1 MLRGRNLHRVRTL
14 VRENG
19 KQLRDVDHDVQV
31 GRLGI
36 GLLALAAG
44 ESLQQGV
51 CEVHGVPGILVERLE
66 ERRQQGSRRNHIDE
80 GVDAGDGVEST

>member
-1 MLRGRNLHRVRTL
+1 MLRRRDLHRIRAL
-14 VRENG
+14 IRENG
-19 KQLRDVDHDVQV
+19 KQLRDVNHDVQV
-31 GRLGI
+31 GRLGV

-66 ERRQQGSRRNHIDE
+66 ERRQQGGRRNHVDKR
-80 GVDAGDGVEST
+80 VDARDGVEST